1 MTDSPIDENNPAE
14 HKDNPDSPE
23 ADAIAEAIQQACAED
38 ADNAKPV
45 TDLEAELATEK
56 DRTLRLQ
63 AEMENL
69 RSRTAREINDERRY
83 APLPI
88 ARDLLPVLDNINRAL
103 EAAEQFEAAEQSDES
118 DSLLEG
124 FKLVRQQLLTVLEQ
138 HHCKQI
144 ETVGQ
149 PFDPQIHEAILQQP
163 SDEQPANHIV
173 LETQAGYQLHDRVVR
188 ASQVIISSGPAEG

>member
-1 MTDSPIDENNPAE
+1 MTDSPIDENNPAA
-14 HKDNPDSPE
+14 PDSTE

-38 ADNAKPV
+38 AATEPV
-45 TDLEAELATEK
+45 TDVETELATEK
-56 DRTLRLQ
+56 DRMLRLQ

-69 RSRTAREINDERRY
+69 RSRTAREIVDERRY

-88 ARDLLPVLDNINRAL
+88 VRDLLPVLDNINRAI
-103 EAAEQFEAAEQSDES
+103 EAAEQTDES
-118 DSLLEG
+118 TSLLEG

-138 HHCKQI
+138 HNCKQI

>member
-1 MTDSPIDENNPAE
+1 MSVSPIDENNPEAAE
-14 HKDNPDSPE
+14 APE
-23 ADAIAEAIQQACAED
+23 ADAFAEAIQKACAED
-38 ADNAKPV
+38 AELAEPV
-45 TDLEAELATEK
+45 SDVEAELATEK
-56 DRTLRLQ
+56 DRMLRLQ

-69 RSRTAREINDERRY
+69 RSRTAREIVDERRY

-88 ARDLLPVLDNINRAL
+88 VRDLLPVLDNINRAI
-103 EAAEQFEAAEQSDES
+103 EAAVQIEADEQAEEA

-149 PFDPQIHEAILQQP
+149 PFDPQVHEAILQQP
-163 SDEQPANHIV
+163 SDEQPANHIL

-188 ASQVIISSGPAEG
+188 ASQVIISSGPADV

>member
-1 MTDSPIDENNPAE
+1 MRNDALPPE
-14 HKDNPDSPE
+14 HEDNLKTPESVE
-23 ADAIAEAIQQACAED
+23 ADAIAKAVEEACAEE
-38 ADNAKPV
+38 ADKAQSS
-45 TDLEAELATEK
+45 TDFGAELAAEK
-56 DRTLRLQ
+56 DRHLRLQ

-69 RSRTAREINDERRY
+69 RSRTAREVVDERRY

-88 ARDLLPVLDNINRAL
+88 VRDLLPVLDNINRAI
-103 EAAEQFEAAEQSDES
+103 EAAEQSGDA

-124 FKLVRQQLLTVLEQ
+124 FKLVRQQLLTILEQ

-163 SDEQPANHIV
+163 SGEQPANHIL
-173 LETQAGYQLHDRVVR
+173 LETQAGYQLHERVVR
-188 ASQVIISSGPAEG
+188 AAQVIISSGPADG

>member
-1 MTDSPIDENNPAE
+1 MRNDTLPPEHENNPEAPE
-14 HKDNPDSPE
+14 AE

-38 ADNAKPV
+38 AGDAEPAS
-45 TDLEAELATEK
+45 DLEAELATEK
-56 DRTLRLQ
+56 DRLLRLQ

-69 RSRTAREINDERRY
+69 RSRTAREIIDERRY
-83 APLPI
+83 ASLPI
-88 ARDLLPVLDNINRAL
+88 VRDLLPVLDNINRAL
-103 EAAEQFEAAEQSDES
+103 EAAEQIEAAEQAGES

-163 SDEQPANHIV
+163 SDEQPANHIL

>member
-1 MTDSPIDENNPAE
+1 MSVSPIDENNPEAA
-14 HKDNPDSPE
+14 DSPE
-23 ADAIAEAIQQACAED
+23 AFAEAVQQACADD
-38 ADNAKPV
+38 ADSAEPAS
-45 TDLEAELATEK
+45 DLQTELATEK
-56 DRTLRLQ
+56 DRMLRLQ

-69 RSRTAREINDERRY
+69 RSRTAREIVDERRY

-88 ARDLLPVLDNINRAL
+88 VRDLLPVLDNINRAIDAAEQI
-103 EAAEQFEAAEQSDES
+103 EAAEQAEES

-149 PFDPQIHEAILQQP
+149 PFDPQVHEAILQQP
-163 SDEQPANHIV
+163 SDEQPANYIL

-188 ASQVIISSGPAEG
+188 AAQVIISSGPADA